1 MAVNCQQLTMAEAF
15 TPLRPPDTLAQSTA
29 GLLRERLLGGGF
41 APGERLVEAEI
52 ARQLGISRG
61 PVREALAKLRAEGLV
76 YDEPRRGSFV
86 AELSDH
92 DVREIY
98 ELRAALEVQAARLLI
113 ARDDDAAF
121 ARLGEVMDDLR
132 AAAASG
138 DHEAFA
144 RQDAF
149 FHDELCRLSDNGRL
163 HRAFVQ
169 QAELL
174 NTLLRLEVTTQY
186 SSLDDLLEQH
196 EHLYAELAS
205 RDEDR
210 ARAACDEHMRH
221 ATEHVLAMRAQAA
234 AG

>member
-1 MAVNCQQLTMAEAF
+1 MAEAL

-29 GLLRERLLGGGF
+29 DLLRERLVGGAF

-86 AELSDH
+86 AELTDH

-98 ELRAALEVQAARLLI
+98 ELRAALETQAARLVI
-113 ARDDDAAF
+113 ARDDDAPF
-121 ARLGEVMDDLR
+121 EQLGEIMDGLR
-132 AAAASG
+132 AAAARG

-144 RQDAF
+144 RHDAR
-149 FHDELCRLSDNGRL
+149 FHDELCRLSGNGRL
-163 HRAFVQ
+163 HRAFTQ

-186 SSLDDLLEQH
+186 GSLDDLLEQH
-196 EHLYAELAS
+196 EHLYAELTS
-205 RDEDR
+205 RDGAR
-210 ARAACDEHMRH
+210 AQAACDAHMRH
-221 ATEHVLAMRAQAA
+221 ATAHVLAMRAQAA
-234 AG
+234 GG